1 MRLDTLTYKYRYKA
15 PKDMMYKTLI
25 ETQLQYF
32 RAHDK
37 KIKQL
42 REGEKITT
50 NLQTKLQKLDSK
62 TTMEISK
69 IIPEKVFQ
77 LVTQQPDNHNITQTF
92 EFKTN
97 KSGKEEL
104 IYSEKTQLNNARS
117 YSFFFLTAIIY
128 KYFYN
133 RGMKKKMQYLDDMA
147 LGKVKIND

>member
-15 PKDMMYKTLI
+15 PKDRLYKTLI

-77 LVTQQPDNHNITQTF
+77 LVTQQPGNHNITQTF
-92 EFKTN
+92 EFKTD
-97 KSGKEEL
+97 KSGEEEL
-104 IYSEKTQLNNARS
+104 VYSEKTQLNNARS

-133 RGMKKKMQYLDDMA
+133 RGMRKKMQYLDDMA
-147 LGKVKIND
+147 LGKVKTND

>member
-15 PKDMMYKTLI
+15 PKDMLYKTLI

-77 LVTQQPDNHNITQTF
+77 LVTQQPGNHNITQTF
-92 EFKTN
+92 EFKTD
-97 KSGKEEL
+97 KSGEEEL
-104 IYSEKTQLNNARS
+104 VYSEKTQLNNARS

-133 RGMKKKMQYLDDMA
+133 RGMRKKMQYLDDMA
-147 LGKVKIND
+147 LGKVKTND